1 VAQHTAYIGLGSNL
15 GERERNLS
23 LAVEMLS
30 AYGTIEQQSSI
41 YETEPVDYTNQPN
54 FLNQVIALR
63 TDLEPMALLQ
73 CCLGIECALGRERP
87 FDKGPRTIDLDL
99 LLYDDLIM
107 NVAEQDIQLIVP
119 HPRLHL
125 RRFVLVPLCEIF
137 ADGIHPVIGMSFGQL
152 LAELA
157 DEAKVWRWPHAEM

>member
-1 VAQHTAYIGLGSNL
+1 MAQHTAYIGLGSNL
-15 GERERNLS
+15 GERERNLR

-30 AYGTIEQQSSI
+30 AYGVVERQSSV
-41 YETEPVDYTNQPN
+41 YETEPVDYSDQPN

-63 TDLEPMALLQ
+63 TDLQPIALLE
-73 CCLGIECALGRERP
+73 CCLGIECALGRERV

-99 LLYDDLIM
+99 LLYDDLVM
-107 NVAEQDIQLIVP
+107 NVAEEDIQLTLP

-125 RRFVLVPLCEIF
+125 RRFALVPLCEIF
-137 ADGIHPVIGMSFGQL
+137 PDGIHPVIGTSFSRI
-152 LAELA
+152 LAELT